1 MKMFRILMLALISF
15 AFVLFTGCRE
25 VKDGADELADE
36 VTGKKKIEKKI
47 ETEKKIDSL
56 VDEVNKKQADALK
69 ELTD

>member
-1 MKMFRILMLALISF
+1 MKMFRILMLAVISF
-15 AFVLFTGCRE
+15 ALTLFVGCRE

-69 ELTD
+69 EVTD